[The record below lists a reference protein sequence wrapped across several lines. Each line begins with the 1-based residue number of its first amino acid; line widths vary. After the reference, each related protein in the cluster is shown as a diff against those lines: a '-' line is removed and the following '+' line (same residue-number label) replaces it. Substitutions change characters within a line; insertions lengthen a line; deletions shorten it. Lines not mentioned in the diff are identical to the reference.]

1 MAFCPQCR
9 SEFRPGF
16 THCAPCG
23 QIPLVDELSEID
35 ELGPESAEQA
45 VPVGLASDSDIVRIQ
60 QIGGQEIDTLRV
72 FPLKFAQELQA
83 TLSDAGFS
91 TLIVPLSVTFPDML
105 PRFELR
111 VLPEQRRA
119 AEAELRERWAESLSA
134 EGLEA
139 NVQTSVDECPACGAS
154 VPLDVDTCPECGLFV
169 GMADV
174 DEEDQAG
181 AS

>member
-23 QIPLVDELSEID
+23 QIPLVDELSEVD
-35 ELGPESAEQA
+35 ELGPESADDA
-45 VPVGLASDSDIVRIQ
+45 VPVGLASDSDLVRIQ
-60 QIGGQEIDTLRV
+60 QIDGQAVDTLRV
-72 FPLKFAQELQA
+72 FPLKFVQELQA
-83 TLSDAGFS
+83 ALSEAGFAS
-91 TLIVPLSVTFPDML
+91 LIVPLSVTFPDMM

-111 VLPEQRRA
+111 VLPEHWRA
-119 AEAELRERWAESLSA
+119 AEATLRERWAESLSA
-134 EGLEA
+134 EGLEV
-139 NVQTSVDECPACGAS
+139 NEQTSVDECPACGAN

-169 GMADV
+169 GTAED
-174 DEEDQAG
+174 DEQEQAG